1 MNFLQRI
8 FGSAEEDQEEK
19 KKETEARNFDA
30 LKYDGIAALK
40 AGKLDYAVT
49 CFEHALKL
57 REDLEIHDHLSVAFI
72 HQNQLPKAIDEL
84 RILAEAQPDNQ
95 AVWVRMAR
103 ICYMME
109 DYDEMAEACEQAES
123 IDSSSAD
130 VRYLFA
136 EARQGQGDNETA
148 VALLGEAIERD
159 EQFGAAFL
167 LRGQI
172 LLEMGRLEEAEA
184 DADWLLE
191 HAVPEEDIVLLKARI
206 AHKKGDAAKAVEWYG
221 RVIDTN
227 PFCIAAFRERAVVY
241 HEMGEASLAEADE
254 ATVDELEPQNLT
266 DVSDGQS
273 AEGIEQ
279 KTRQAYKN
287 TLNPFGL

>member
-8 FGSAEEDQEEK
+8 FGSAEEDPEEK

-72 HQNQLPKAIDEL
+72 HQNQLPKAIEEL

-109 DYDEMAEACEQAES
+109 DY
-123 IDSSSAD
+123 AD

-148 VALLGEAIERD
+148 IALLGEAIERD

-241 HEMGEASLAEADE
+241 HQMGEASLAEADE

-273 AEGIEQ
+273 AEGIEE